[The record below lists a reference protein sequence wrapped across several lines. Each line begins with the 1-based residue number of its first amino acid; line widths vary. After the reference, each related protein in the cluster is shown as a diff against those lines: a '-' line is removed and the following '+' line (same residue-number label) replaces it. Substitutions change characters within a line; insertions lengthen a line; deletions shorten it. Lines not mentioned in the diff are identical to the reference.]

1 MHDVTPAPPGPP
13 TAALPS
19 GNEPQLGAT
28 LQVKRNRRRDCN
40 NVCQQCMNVVAPRFA
55 VRYFRNVTS
64 GVCSVSCSLRIP
76 VLQPHVGRGRR
87 SGQGQPRPPRSFLA
101 LLLFCH
107 FSGSFCS
114 SAGLFVG
121 RSARTHPAQA
131 VPGAGRHR
139 RAEWGPPALAHRCLT
154 VQRRLARPLWGD
166 QGGSGGQAVRKER
179 SRKSLQSGRRGVAA
193 TDLAGHK
200 GPRGGSVN
208 GSVPANWKSWVQ
220 QTDS

>member
-1 MHDVTPAPPGPP
+1 MYECRSP
-13 TAALPS
+13 
-19 GNEPQLGAT
+19 
-28 LQVKRNRRRDCN
+28 
-40 NVCQQCMNVVAPRFA
+40 A
-55 VRYFRNVTS
+55 VRSFRNVTS
-64 GVCSVSCSLRIP
+64 GVCAVSCSLRIP
-76 VLQPHVGRGRR
+76 VLRPHVGRGRR

-114 SAGLFVG
+114 SAGLFVS
-121 RSARTHPAQA
+121 RSARTHPAQLSLALGGTGEQSGGRLPSRIA
-131 VPGAGRHR
+131 VS
-139 RAEWGPPALAHRCLT
+139 RCR
-154 VQRRLARPLWGD
+154 RRLARPLWGD
-166 QGGSGGQAVRKER
+166 QGGSGGQAIRKER

-200 GPRGGSVN
+200 GARGGSVN